1 MSHIKDLT
9 LPIAMVLGVLC
20 YRWLYRFTPI
30 TPYLIF
36 VMLFF
41 TFCKVDIRAM
51 KIQRWHG
58 LLLAF
63 QLIASVA
70 LFFLLR
76 PLNLLLAQG
85 IMLCVLMPTA
95 TAAAVITGKLGGSV
109 EQLTTYTLLSNF
121 AVALFVP
128 AFFPMM
134 HPDAHISFAQG
145 FLTILSK
152 VFPLLIGPFVA
163 AFLLRITYM
172 AIVHKPLRMTRF
184 FANLPFYLWAFS
196 LVILMANTTHSLIYE
211 EYDIWA
217 AVVLAVGSLCMCL
230 LQFVVGRRIGKRYSA
245 TISAGQALGQKNTI
259 LGIWMAHTY
268 LLPLSALGPA
278 AYIIW
283 QNVFNSWQLWK
294 SAAQKRVQ
302 ERDSQSE

>member
-1 MSHIKDLT
+1 MSYIKDLT

-41 TFCKVDIRAM
+41 TFCKVDIHAM

-63 QLIASVA
+63 QLTASVA

-163 AFLLRITYM
+163 ALLLRIIYT
-172 AIVHKPLRMTRF
+172 AIVHKPLRMTKF

-217 AVVLAVGSLCMCL
+217 AIVLAVGSLCMCL
-230 LQFVVGRRIGKRYSA
+230 LQFVVGRRIGKRYSS

-294 SAAQKRVQ
+294 SATQKRVQ

>member
-20 YRWLYRFTPI
+20 YRWLYPLTPI

-51 KIQRWHG
+51 KIQRWHWY
-58 LLLAF
+58 LLAF
-63 QLIASVA
+63 QLAVSIG

-121 AVALFVP
+121 AVALLVP
-128 AFFPMM
+128 AFFPVMY
-134 HPDAHISFAQG
+134 PDAHIGFVQG

-163 AFLLRITYM
+163 ALLLRIVYT
-172 AIVHKPLRMTRF
+172 ATFHKPLRLSGF
-184 FANLPFYLWAFS
+184 FTNLPFYLWAFS
-196 LVILMANTTHSLIYE
+196 LVILMASTTYSLIYE
-211 EYDIWA
+211 EYDKWA
-217 AVVLAVGSLCMCL
+217 AVLLAVGALCMCL
-230 LQFVVGRRIGKRYSA
+230 LQFIVGRGIGKRYGA

-278 AYIIW
+278 AYIVW

-294 SAAQKRVQ
+294 SAKEKRTEEQ
-302 ERDSQSE
+302 G

>member
-1 MSHIKDLT
+1 MARIKDLT
-9 LPIAMVLGVLC
+9 LPIAMLLGVLC
-20 YRWLYRFTPI
+20 YRWFYHLTPL

-51 KIQRWHG
+51 HLQRWHWF
-58 LLLAF
+58 LLVF
-63 QLIASVA
+63 QLIVSIA
-70 LFFLLR
+70 LFFILR
-76 PLNLLLAQG
+76 PINLLLAQG

-121 AVALFVP
+121 AIAIFVP
-128 AFFPMM
+128 AFFPLV
-134 HPDAHISFAQG
+134 HPSAHLTFVQG

-152 VFPLLIGPFVA
+152 VVPLLIGPFVA
-163 AFLLRITYM
+163 ALLLRSAYT
-172 AIVHKPLRMTRF
+172 AIKHKPLRMSGFLT
-184 FANLPFYLWAFS
+184 NLPFYIWAFS
-196 LVILMANTTHSLIYE
+196 LVILMASTTHSLV
-211 EYDIWA
+211 YDDYDVWA
-217 AVVLAVGSLCMCL
+217 AVLLAIGALLTCL
-230 LQFVVGRRIGKRYSA
+230 LQFAVGRAIGKKYNA

-268 LLPLSALGPA
+268 LLPLSGLGPA

-283 QNVFNSWQLWK
+283 QNLFNSWQLWRK
-294 SAAQKRVQ
+294 GKA
-302 ERDSQSE
+302 E